1 MKTFIDTNVILDL
14 YFPDRGG
21 QIEAAQIVDLARKDQ
36 QIRVYISILS
46 VANTAYSLRKRVGK
60 EESVK
65 CMKELFHSVNTLP
78 MSDMCYYNA
87 LKSDCP
93 DFEDALQIF
102 CADDG
107 NCDVII
113 TRDKK
118 HFGAYTDIPIYTPKE
133 FIAKLEATAS
143 TTSTSCI

>member
-1 MKTFIDTNVILDL
+1 MKIFIDTNVILDL

-93 DFEDALQIF
+93 DFYDALQIF
-102 CADDG
+102 CVDEG
-107 NCDVII
+107 NSDAII

-118 HFGAYTDIPIYTPKE
+118 HFCAYTDIPIYTPKE